1 MEELLALL
9 PLLEGIKTED
19 IVPRRT
25 AVTEAGGDT
34 FVPKG
39 AVETVIENV
48 KQNAVG
54 KLLDN
59 LLPSKRGL
67 VTDAGISGRNVDIS
81 KPRMPSVGDFTVK
94 VPAKIPEGAV
104 VEEVGKGINK
114 YDVLVG
120 EDAPTWGIHGLV
132 DFLTAGTTDW
142 DQRGRRRGGKI
153 VPHPVT
159 GYGAKA
165 PEETE
170 KFDSEA
176 YQAAVNAYNN
186 EILTG
191 DPVGDVAN
199 LIDDLQS
206 LGVMQANVNRE
217 QLVQD
222 YLTQKPLIQDSLQQ
236 NLDYTLASGEAL
248 SGLPMTRAK
257 LQQTAANIAE
267 TQAKAT
273 AALAESAA
281 PRNILYDVRKFVG

>member
-1 MEELLALL
+1 MEELLRLL

-19 IVPRRT
+19 IAPKRT

-39 AVETVIENV
+39 SVETVLETV
-48 KQNAVG
+48 QQNAVD
-54 KLLDN
+54 KLLG
-59 LLPSKRGL
+59 SIGL
-67 VTDAGISGRNVDIS
+67 VTDPGISGRNVDIS
-81 KPRMPSVGDFTVK
+81 KPRMPSVGDYTVK
-94 VPAKIPEGAV
+94 VPAKIPEGAR

-120 EDAPTWGIHGLV
+120 EDAPTWGIHGLI

-170 KFDSEA
+170 EFDSEA
-176 YQAAVNAYNN
+176 YKVAANAYNN

-191 DPVGDVAN
+191 NPVGDVAN

-222 YLTQKPLIQDSLQQ
+222 YLTQRPLIQDSLQRTGDF
-236 NLDYTLASGEAL
+236 NLEYGQALGNLA
-248 SGLPMTRAK
+248 PTRAR
-257 LQQTAANIAE
+257 LQQTAANIAKS
-267 TQAKAT
+267 QADAT
-273 AALAESAA
+273 AALAASASPQA
-281 PRNILYDVRKFVG
+281 NLINFRMV

>member
-1 MEELLALL
+1 MEELLRLL

-19 IVPRRT
+19 IAPKRT

-39 AVETVIENV
+39 SVETVLENV
-48 KQNAVG
+48 KQNAVD
-54 KLLDN
+54 KLLG
-59 LLPSKRGL
+59 SIGL
-67 VTDAGISGRNVDIS
+67 VTDPGISGRNVDIS
-81 KPRMPSVGDFTVK
+81 KPRMPSVGDYTVK
-94 VPAKIPEGAV
+94 VPAKIPEGAR

-120 EDAPTWGIHGLV
+120 EDAPTWGIHGLI

-170 KFDSEA
+170 EFDSEA
-176 YQAAVNAYNN
+176 YKVAANAYNN

-191 DPVGDVAN
+191 NPVGDVAN

-222 YLTQKPLIQDSLQQ
+222 YLTQRPLIQDSLQRTGDF
-236 NLDYTLASGEAL
+236 NLEYGQALGNLA
-248 SGLPMTRAK
+248 PTRAR
-257 LQQTAANIAE
+257 LQQTAANIAKS
-267 TQAKAT
+267 QADAT
-273 AALAESAA
+273 AALAKAA
-281 PRNILYDVRKFVG
+281 SPQANLINFRMV

>member
-39 AVETVIENV
+39 AVETALENV
-48 KQNAVG
+48 QKNAVD
-54 KLLDN
+54 KLLG
-59 LLPSKRGL
+59 SIGL
-67 VTDAGISGRNVDIS
+67 VTDPGISGRNVDIS

-94 VPAKIPEGAV
+94 ELKIPEGAV

-132 DFLTAGTTDW
+132 DFITGGNTDW

-176 YQAAVNAYNN
+176 YQAATNAYNN

-191 DPVGDVAN
+191 NPLGDLVDTLN
-199 LIDDLQS
+199 VLQS
-206 LGVMQANVNRE
+206 AGVTQANVNRE
-217 QLVQD
+217 QLVRDAAVNQEI
-222 YLTQKPLIQDSLQQ
+222 LKNQLQQ
-236 NLDYTLASGEAL
+236 TGDFNLAYGQELAN
-248 SGLPMTRAK
+248 LPMTRAK
-257 LQQTAANIAE
+257 LQQTAANIAK
-267 TQAKAT
+267 TQAEAT
-273 AALAESAA
+273 AALADSAS
-281 PRNILYDVRKFVG
+281 PRNLLYDVRKFVG

>member
-19 IVPRRT
+19 IAPKRT

-39 AVETVIENV
+39 SVETVLENV
-48 KQNAVG
+48 KNNAVD
-54 KLLDN
+54 KLLG
-59 LLPSKRGL
+59 SIGL
-67 VTDAGISGRNVDIS
+67 VTDPGISGRNVDIS

-94 VPAKIPEGAV
+94 ELKIPEGAV

-159 GYGAKA
+159 G
-165 PEETE
+165 
-170 KFDSEA
+170 
-176 YQAAVNAYNN
+176 
-186 EILTG
+186 
-191 DPVGDVAN
+191 
-199 LIDDLQS
+199 
-206 LGVMQANVNRE
+206 
-217 QLVQD
+217 
-222 YLTQKPLIQDSLQQ
+222 
-236 NLDYTLASGEAL
+236 
-248 SGLPMTRAK
+248 
-257 LQQTAANIAE
+257 
-267 TQAKAT
+267 
-273 AALAESAA
+273 
-281 PRNILYDVRKFVG
+281 

>member
-39 AVETVIENV
+39 SVETVLENV
-48 KQNAVG
+48 KQNAVN
-54 KLLDN
+54 KLLG
-59 LLPSKRGL
+59 SIGL
-67 VTDAGISGRNVDIS
+67 VTDPGISGRNVDIS
-81 KPRMPSVGDFTVK
+81 KPRMPSVGDYTVK
-94 VPAKIPEGAV
+94 ELKIPEGAR

-132 DFLTAGTTDW
+132 DFFTGGNTDW
-142 DQRGRRRGGKI
+142 DKRGRRRGGKI

-170 KFDSEA
+170 EFDSEA
-176 YQAAVNAYNN
+176 YQAATNAYNN

-191 DPVGDVAN
+191 NPLGDLVDTLN
-199 LIDDLQS
+199 VLQS
-206 LGVMQANVNRE
+206 AGVTQANVNRE
-217 QLVQD
+217 QLVRD
-222 YLTQKPLIQDSLQQ
+222 AALQQ
-236 NLDYTLASGEAL
+236 EILKNQLQQTGDFNLAYGQELAN
-248 SGLPMTRAK
+248 LPMTRAK

-273 AALAESAA
+273 AALADSAS
-281 PRNILYDVRKFVG
+281 PRNLLYDPRKFVG

>member
-1 MEELLALL
+1 MEELLRLL

-19 IVPRRT
+19 IVPKRT

-39 AVETVIENV
+39 SVETVLETV
-48 KQNAVG
+48 KQNAVD
-54 KLLDN
+54 KLLG
-59 LLPSKRGL
+59 SIGL
-67 VTDAGISGRNVDIS
+67 VTDPGISGRNVDIS
-81 KPRMPSVGDFTVK
+81 KPRMPSVGDYTVK
-94 VPAKIPEGAV
+94 VPAKIPEGAR

-120 EDAPTWGIHGLV
+120 EDAPTWGIHGLI

-170 KFDSEA
+170 EFDSEA
-176 YQAAVNAYNN
+176 YKVAANAYNN

-191 DPVGDVAN
+191 NPVGDVAN

-222 YLTQKPLIQDSLQQ
+222 YLTQRPLIQDSLQRTGDF
-236 NLDYTLASGEAL
+236 NLEYGQALGNLA
-248 SGLPMTRAK
+248 PTRAR
-257 LQQTAANIAE
+257 LQQTAANIAKS
-267 TQAKAT
+267 QADAT
-273 AALAESAA
+273 AALAKAA
-281 PRNILYDVRKFVG
+281 SPQANLINFRMV

>member
-1 MEELLALL
+1 MEELLRLL

-19 IVPRRT
+19 IAPKRT

-39 AVETVIENV
+39 SVETVLENV
-48 KQNAVG
+48 KQNAVD
-54 KLLDN
+54 KLLG
-59 LLPSKRGL
+59 SIGL
-67 VTDAGISGRNVDIS
+67 VTDPGISGRNVDIS
-81 KPRMPSVGDFTVK
+81 KPRMPSVGDYTVK
-94 VPAKIPEGAV
+94 VPAKIPEGAR

-120 EDAPTWGIHGLV
+120 EDAPTWGIHGLI

-170 KFDSEA
+170 EFDSEA
-176 YQAAVNAYNN
+176 YKVAANAYNN

-191 DPVGDVAN
+191 NPVGDVAN

-222 YLTQKPLIQDSLQQ
+222 YLTQRPLIQDSLQRTGDF
-236 NLDYTLASGEAL
+236 NLEYGQALGNLA
-248 SGLPMTRAK
+248 PTRAR
-257 LQQTAANIAE
+257 LQQTAANIAKS
-267 TQAKAT
+267 QADAT
-273 AALAESAA
+273 AALAASASPQA
-281 PRNILYDVRKFVG
+281 NLINFRMV

>member
-19 IVPRRT
+19 IVPSRT

-39 AVETVIENV
+39 AVETALENV
-48 KQNAVG
+48 QKNAVD
-54 KLLDN
+54 KLLG
-59 LLPSKRGL
+59 SIGL
-67 VTDAGISGRNVDIS
+67 VTDPGISGRNVDIS

-94 VPAKIPEGAV
+94 ELKIPEGAV

-176 YQAAVNAYNN
+176 YQAATNAYNN

-191 DPVGDVAN
+191 NPLGDLVDTLN
-199 LIDDLQS
+199 VLQS
-206 LGVMQANVNRE
+206 AGVTQANVNRE
-217 QLVQD
+217 QLVRDAAVNQEI
-222 YLTQKPLIQDSLQQ
+222 LKNQLQQ
-236 NLDYTLASGEAL
+236 TGDFNLAYGQELAN
-248 SGLPMTRAK
+248 LPMTRAK
-257 LQQTAANIAE
+257 LQQTAANIAK
-267 TQAKAT
+267 TQAEAT
-273 AALAESAA
+273 AALANSAS
-281 PRNILYDVRKFVG
+281 PRNLLYDVRKFVG

>member
-9 PLLEGIKTED
+9 PLLEGIKTEN
-19 IVPRRT
+19 IAPKRT

-34 FVPKG
+34 FGGYKG
-39 AVETVIENV
+39 PIETVLETV
-48 KQNAVG
+48 KQNAVD
-54 KLLDN
+54 KLLG
-59 LLPSKRGL
+59 SIGL
-67 VTDAGISGRNVDIS
+67 VTDPGISGRNVDIS
-81 KPRMPSVGDFTVK
+81 KPRMPSVGDYTVK

-132 DFLTAGTTDW
+132 DFFTGGNTDW
-142 DQRGRRRGGKI
+142 DKRGRRRGGKI

-170 KFDSEA
+170 EFDSEA
-176 YQAAVNAYNN
+176 YQAATNAYNN

-191 DPVGDVAN
+191 NPLGDLVDTLN
-199 LIDDLQS
+199 VLQS
-206 LGVMQANVNRE
+206 AGVTQANVNRE

-236 NLDYTLASGEAL
+236 TGDFNLAYGQQLAN
-248 SGLPMTRAK
+248 LPMTRAR

>member
-1 MEELLALL
+1 MEELLRLL
-9 PLLEGIKTED
+9 PLLEGTKTED

-39 AVETVIENV
+39 SVETVLENV
-48 KQNAVG
+48 KQNAVD
-54 KLLDN
+54 KLLG
-59 LLPSKRGL
+59 SIGL
-67 VTDAGISGRNVDIS
+67 VTDPGISGRNVDIS
-81 KPRMPSVGDFTVK
+81 KPRMPSVGDYTVK
-94 VPAKIPEGAV
+94 VPAKIPEGAR

-120 EDAPTWGIHGLV
+120 EDAPTWGIHGLI

-170 KFDSEA
+170 EFDSEA
-176 YQAAVNAYNN
+176 YKVAANAYNN

-191 DPVGDVAN
+191 NPVGDVAN

-222 YLTQKPLIQDSLQQ
+222 YLTQRPLIQDSLQRTGDF
-236 NLDYTLASGEAL
+236 NLEYGQALGNLA
-248 SGLPMTRAK
+248 PTRAR
-257 LQQTAANIAE
+257 LQQTAANIAKS
-267 TQAKAT
+267 QADAT
-273 AALAESAA
+273 AALAKAA
-281 PRNILYDVRKFVG
+281 SPQANLINFRMV

>member
-39 AVETVIENV
+39 SVEAVLENV
-48 KQNAVG
+48 QKNAVD
-54 KLLDN
+54 KLLG
-59 LLPSKRGL
+59 SIGL
-67 VTDAGISGRNVDIS
+67 VTDPGISGRNVDIS

-94 VPAKIPEGAV
+94 ELKIPEGAV

-176 YQAAVNAYNN
+176 YQAATNAYNN

-191 DPVGDVAN
+191 NPLGDLVDTLN
-199 LIDDLQS
+199 VLQS
-206 LGVMQANVNRE
+206 AGVTQANVNRE
-217 QLVQD
+217 QLVRDAAVNQEI
-222 YLTQKPLIQDSLQQ
+222 LKNQLQQ
-236 NLDYTLASGEAL
+236 TGDFNLAYGQELAN
-248 SGLPMTRAK
+248 LPMTRAK
-257 LQQTAANIAE
+257 LQQTAANIAK
-267 TQAKAT
+267 TQAEAT
-273 AALAESAA
+273 AALADSAS
-281 PRNILYDVRKFVG
+281 PRNLLYDVRKFVG

>member
-39 AVETVIENV
+39 AVETALENV
-48 KQNAVG
+48 QKNAVD
-54 KLLDN
+54 KLLG
-59 LLPSKRGL
+59 SIGL
-67 VTDAGISGRNVDIS
+67 VTDPGISGRNVDIS

-94 VPAKIPEGAV
+94 ELKIPEGAV

-176 YQAAVNAYNN
+176 YQAATNAYNN

-191 DPVGDVAN
+191 NPLGDLVDTLN
-199 LIDDLQS
+199 VLQS
-206 LGVMQANVNRE
+206 AGVTQANVNRE
-217 QLVQD
+217 QLVRDAAVNQEI
-222 YLTQKPLIQDSLQQ
+222 LKNQLQQ
-236 NLDYTLASGEAL
+236 TGDFNLAYGQELAN
-248 SGLPMTRAK
+248 LPMTRAK
-257 LQQTAANIAE
+257 LQQTAANIAK
-267 TQAKAT
+267 TQAEAT
-273 AALAESAA
+273 AALADSAS
-281 PRNILYDVRKFVG
+281 PRNLLYDVRKFVG

>member
-19 IVPRRT
+19 IAPKRT

-39 AVETVIENV
+39 SVETVLENV
-48 KQNAVG
+48 QKNAVD
-54 KLLDN
+54 KLLG
-59 LLPSKRGL
+59 SIGL
-67 VTDAGISGRNVDIS
+67 VTDPGISGRNVDIS

-94 VPAKIPEGAV
+94 ELKIPEGAV

-176 YQAAVNAYNN
+176 YQAATNAYNN

-191 DPVGDVAN
+191 NPLGDLVDTLN
-199 LIDDLQS
+199 VLQS
-206 LGVMQANVNRE
+206 AGVTQANVNRE
-217 QLVQD
+217 QLVRDAAVNQEI
-222 YLTQKPLIQDSLQQ
+222 LKNQLQQ
-236 NLDYTLASGEAL
+236 TGDFNLAYGQELAN
-248 SGLPMTRAK
+248 LPMTRAK
-257 LQQTAANIAE
+257 LQQTAANIAK
-267 TQAKAT
+267 TQAEAT
-273 AALAESAA
+273 AALADSAS
-281 PRNILYDVRKFVG
+281 PRNLLYDVRKFVG